1 MKKERQSK
9 VGYSINYHYLNNEF
23 PNFLKSYDITSKYDA
38 LIDAY
43 ASGVAERLAA
53 SAGVF
58 FRSLFEG
65 YYKCLNTN
73 INIDYESK
81 GYFKTF
87 FEKIAEIIRID
98 QTSSM
103 FIVNNLGNQFKHRSI
118 NKNKSRQNQSGKKH
132 NAKKLRYEDI
142 VKAIN
147 NLINILGQKIQSNI
161 LNGFILNKGR
171 ISKKVKVIKK
181 TQKVK
186 VKEYVDPTKKIDIRE
201 NKYDRSAEGQD
212 RRISS
217 LKAEYGNTSFFD
229 FSKKREIN
237 QKIKQAKNNKK
248 QLIEKSYQ
256 CNKSRITS
264 LHNER
269 KKCIAE
275 SESKGLFGKLAKT
288 FNNLANDEQKRKA
301 NFNAKIK
308 YQKEKILDFLGR

>member
-1 MKKERQSK
+1 M
-9 VGYSINYHYLNNEF
+9 GYSINCYYLKNEF

-43 ASGVAERLAA
+43 ASGVAQRLAE

-65 YYKCLNTN
+65 YYRCLNTDVN
-73 INIDYESK
+73 ISYEDK
-81 GYFKTF
+81 GNFRTF
-87 FEKIAEIIRID
+87 FKGIVKIIRID

-103 FIVNNLGNQFKHRSI
+103 FIVNNLGNHFKHREIKEI
-118 NKNKSRQNQSGKKH
+118 NKNKNQQKQSGKKP
-132 NAKKLRYEDI
+132 NAKYMRNEDV

-147 NLINILGQKIQSNI
+147 NLINILGQKIHSNI
-161 LNGFILNKGR
+161 LNGFILNKSK
-171 ISKKVKVIKK
+171 IKKKVKVIKK

-248 QLIEKSYQ
+248 QLREKSYQ

>member
-1 MKKERQSK
+1 M
-9 VGYSINYHYLNNEF
+9 GYSINCYYLKNEF
-23 PNFLKSYDITSKYDA
+23 PIFLKSYDITSKYDA

-43 ASGVAERLAA
+43 ASGVAERLAE

-81 GYFKTF
+81 GYFITF
-87 FEKIAEIIRID
+87 FEKIAEIVRID

-103 FIVNNLGNQFKHRSI
+103 FIVNNLGNHFKHRSL
-118 NKNKSRQNQSGKKH
+118 NKNKNQQNQSGKKS
-132 NAKKLRYEDI
+132 NVKKLRYEDI

-147 NLINILGQKIQSNI
+147 NLLNILGQKIHSNV
-161 LNGFILNKGR
+161 LNNFILSKDK
-171 ISKKVKVIKK
+171 IKKKVKVVKQTK
-181 TQKVK
+181 KVK
-186 VKEYVDPTKKIDIRE
+186 VKEYVDPTKKIDIKE
-201 NKYDRSAEGQD
+201 NKYDRSVEGQD
-212 RRISS
+212 RRISN
-217 LKAEYGNTSFFD
+217 LKAQYGNTSFFD
-229 FSKKREIN
+229 FSKKKEIN

-248 QLIEKSYQ
+248 ELREKSYQ
-256 CNKSRITS
+256 SNKSRIAS

-275 SESKGLFGKLAKT
+275 SESKGLFGKLAKA

-301 NFNAKIK
+301 NFNAKVK
-308 YQKEKILDFLGR
+308 YQKEKILDFFGR

>member
-1 MKKERQSK
+1 M
-9 VGYSINYHYLNNEF
+9 GYIINYHYLNNEF

-43 ASGVAERLAA
+43 ASGVAERLAE

-65 YYKCLNTN
+65 YYKCLYTN
-73 INIDYESK
+73 INIDYKSK
-81 GYFKTF
+81 RYFKTF
-87 FEKIAEIIRID
+87 FEKIAKIIRID
-98 QTSSM
+98 KTSSM
-103 FIVNNLGNQFKHRSI
+103 FIVNNLGNHFKHRRI
-118 NKNKSRQNQSGKKH
+118 NDNRNQQKQSGKKL
-132 NAKKLRYEDI
+132 NAKNMRTEDV

-147 NLINILGQKIQSNI
+147 NLVNILGQKIHSNI
-161 LNGFILNKGR
+161 LNGFILNKSR

-181 TQKVK
+181 TQKVII
-186 VKEYVDPTKKIDIRE
+186 KEYVDPTKKIDIRE

-248 QLIEKSYQ
+248 QLREKSYQ

-275 SESKGLFGKLAKT
+275 SESKGLFGKLSKT
-288 FNNLANDEQKRKA
+288 FNNLVNNEQKRKA

>member
-1 MKKERQSK
+1 M
-9 VGYSINYHYLNNEF
+9 GYSINYHYLKNEF

-43 ASGVAERLAA
+43 ASHVSERLAE

-65 YYKCLNTN
+65 YYKCLNTGV
-73 INIDYESK
+73 NIDYESK
-81 GYFKTF
+81 GKFITF
-87 FEKIAEIIRID
+87 FEKIANIIRID
-98 QTSSM
+98 KTSSM

-118 NKNKSRQNQSGKKH
+118 NKNKNRQNQSGKKY

-147 NLINILGQKIQSNI
+147 NLINILGQKIHSNV
-161 LNGFILNKGR
+161 LNNFILSKDK
-171 ISKKVKVIKK
+171 IKKKVKVVKQTKK
-181 TQKVK
+181 VT
-186 VKEYVDPTKKIDIRE
+186 VKEYVDPTKKIDIKE

-212 RRISS
+212 RRISN
-217 LKAEYGNTSFFD
+217 LKAQYGNTSFFD
-229 FSKKREIN
+229 FSKKKEIN
-237 QKIKQAKNNKK
+237 LEIKQAKNNKK
-248 QLIEKSYQ
+248 ELRKKSYQ
-256 CNKSRITS
+256 SNKSRIAS

-275 SESKGLFGKLAKT
+275 SESKGLFGKLAKA

-301 NFNAKIK
+301 NFNAKVK
-308 YQKEKILDFLGR
+308 YQKEKILDFFGR